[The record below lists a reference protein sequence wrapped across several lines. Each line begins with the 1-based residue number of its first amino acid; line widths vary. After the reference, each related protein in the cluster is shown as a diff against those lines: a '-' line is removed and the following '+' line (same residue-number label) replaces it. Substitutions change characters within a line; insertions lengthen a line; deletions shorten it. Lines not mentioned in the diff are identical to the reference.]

1 MAAAANPA
9 NPAEPIAETTLLLNY
24 LDARVRKDT
33 LPPGFTGRVCVGVKD
48 RARGGAVRWWIADF
62 TDKARTF
69 FAADRPREYG
79 VAVGLDE
86 HGARAMLGLPVTGTP
101 MQLVTGDRALL
112 LKFVRRYLRD
122 VSPLQSRI
130 GAMSKPSSTSSTR
143 GRR

>member
-1 MAAAANPA
+1 MAVAPSH
-9 NPAEPIAETTLLLNY
+9 AEPIAETTLLLNY

-62 TDKARTF
+62 SDRARSY
-69 FAADRPREYG
+69 FAAERPREYG
-79 VAVGLDE
+79 VAVGLDDD
-86 HGARAMLGLPVTGTP
+86 GARAMLGLPMSGKP
-101 MQLVTGDRALL
+101 MQLVAGDRALL

-130 GAMSKPSSTSSTR
+130 GAMTKPSSGVR